1 MTDTPAV
8 KSKKAKIHA
17 TLDNQSHNV
26 VGWVIEV
33 FFIVLIVANVLI
45 VILETVQ
52 GINLQFSKL
61 FQTIE
66 IVSLGVFTVEYSLRL
81 WCCTAEDQYS
91 APIKGRFLYI
101 ITPLAL
107 IDLAAILPTYLSL
120 VLLPIGVD
128 FLFLRA
134 LRLFRVFR
142 VFKLGH
148 YSDSLAT
155 IKRVV
160 AAKSGELFIVAF
172 TAVIVLI
179 VASSAMYYVDV
190 TAQGHTFTS
199 IPEAMW
205 WGVETLTTVGY
216 GDIVPGTAAGKALG
230 AVIAVMGVALFAL
243 PAGILGAGFLEE
255 FNKRR
260 EKDQPVSQS
269 LFKCTSITD
278 EIKKAAEL
286 RDNGIITEL
295 EFEDY
300 KKQLLRSVDATQYGL
315 DSELATNFLK
325 QR

>member
-1 MTDTPAV
+1 MSDTPAV
-8 KSKKAKIHA
+8 KSKKARIHA
-17 TLDNQSHNV
+17 TLDNQSHNT

-61 FQTIE
+61 FWTIE
-66 IVSLGVFTVEYSLRL
+66 IVSLGVFTVEYCLRL
-81 WCCTAEDQYS
+81 WCCTAEDRYS
-91 APIKGRFLYI
+91 APIKGRILYI

-120 VLLPIGVD
+120 LFLPIGVD

-134 LRLFRVFR
+134 LRLFRVLR

-160 AAKSGELFIVAF
+160 AVKSGELFIVAF

-179 VASSAMYYVDV
+179 VASSAMYYVEF
-190 TAQGHTFTS
+190 ASHSSTFTS
-199 IPEAMW
+199 IPDAMW

-216 GDIVPGTAAGKALG
+216 GDMVPVTPVGKAMG
-230 AVIAVMGVALFAL
+230 AVIAVMGIALFAL
-243 PAGILGAGFLEE
+243 PAGILGSGFYEE
-255 FNKRR
+255 FQKRR
-260 EKDQPVSQS
+260 EKDAPASQS
-269 LFKCTSITD
+269 QFLCTSIAD

-286 RDNGIITEL
+286 RDSGIITLL

-300 KKQLLRSVDATQYGL
+300 KKQLLRSVEATQYGNL
-315 DSELATNFLK
+315 ESDRSN
-325 QR
+325 

>member
-1 MTDTPAV
+1 MSDTPAV

-17 TLDNQSHNV
+17 TLDNQSNNT

-52 GINLQFSKL
+52 SIYLQYSEL
-61 FQTIE
+61 FRTVE

-81 WCCTAEDQYS
+81 WCCTAEDRYS
-91 APIKGRFLYI
+91 APIKGRLLYI

-107 IDLAAILPTYLSL
+107 IDLVAILPTYLSL

-142 VFKLGH
+142 VLKLGH
-148 YSDSLAT
+148 YSDSLAM

-160 AAKSGELFIVAF
+160 AAKSGELFVVAF
-172 TAVIVLI
+172 TAVIVLV
-179 VASSAMYYVDV
+179 VASSAMYYVEF
-190 TAQGHTFTS
+190 ASHSPTFTS
-199 IPEAMW
+199 IPAAMW

-216 GDIVPGTAAGKALG
+216 GDIYPQTAVGKALG
-230 AVIAVMGVALFAL
+230 SVIALMGIALFAL
-243 PAGILGAGFLEE
+243 PAGILGSGFYEE
-255 FNKRR
+255 FHKQR
-260 EKDQPVSQS
+260 EKDRPISQAQ
-269 LFKCTSITD
+269 FQCASIAD

-286 RDNGIITEL
+286 RDNRIITQL

-300 KKQLLRSVDATQYGL
+300 KKQLLRSIDAMQYGL
-315 DSELATNFLK
+315 DSERSN
-325 QR
+325 